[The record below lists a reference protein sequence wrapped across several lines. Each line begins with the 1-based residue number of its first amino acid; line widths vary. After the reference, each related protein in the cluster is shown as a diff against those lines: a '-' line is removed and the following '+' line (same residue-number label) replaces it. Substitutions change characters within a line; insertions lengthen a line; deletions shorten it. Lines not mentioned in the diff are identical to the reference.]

1 MLPTGFRFL
10 LAATMAAIAA
20 AILYGIGIEGS
31 IGTVG
36 LISVAIALGIVAGVV
51 LYVRDADVSAM
62 SSSALTDSPAA
73 RRPPRPSM
81 WPLVAGLGGLLVVIG
96 LVTYPVV
103 LIFGVVALLA
113 AVVEWMVAAWSE
125 RASGDDRYNVGV
137 RERTAHPAEF
147 PVLAALIGA
156 VVIYSFSRIML
167 FLSKSG
173 GPVVF
178 GAVAAV
184 LLAVGFL
191 LAYRP
196 TITPAAKSAVAGV
209 ALVGL
214 VAGGVAAALAGE
226 REIHPHETTS
236 DLAAEGGCSSPEET
250 EVDENASQTVG
261 AKANIAAEIILTEN
275 GTLVARALGI
285 PVDADHLTV
294 TRSNPTSIRFRNRS
308 DEERRLVLTQSDSA
322 TDVTTDGTTNEA
334 TDATTNEQGTV
345 AATDED
351 DSGPL
356 ELCTTLVEHGGSQF
370 LTFEL
375 PQSSSDAIGY
385 EFTVPG
391 VDTARVEVR
400 VP

>member
-1 MLPTGFRFL
+1 MFPTGFRFL
-10 LAATMAAIAA
+10 LAAALAALAA
-20 AILYGIGIEGS
+20 AIVYGVGIEGTL
-31 IGTVG
+31 GTVG
-36 LISVAIALGIVAGVV
+36 LISAAAAFGTLAGIV
-51 LYVRDADVSAM
+51 LYTRDADVSAM

-81 WPLVAGLGGLLVVIG
+81 WPIVSGLGGVLVVIG

-103 LIFGVVALLA
+103 FIFGLVALLA
-113 AVVEWMVAAWSE
+113 AVIEWMVAAWSE
-125 RASGDDRYNVGV
+125 RASGDEGYNVGV

-156 VVIYSFSRIML
+156 VVVYSFSRIML
-167 FLSKSG
+167 FLSKTG

-178 GAVAAV
+178 AAVAAT

-236 DLAAEGGCSSPEET
+236 DLAADGGCASSEET
-250 EVDENASQTVG
+250 EVDRNGSQTVA
-261 AKANIAAEIILTEN
+261 AKANITAEVVLTED
-275 GTLVARALGI
+275 GTLVVRALGL
-285 PVDADHLTV
+285 PESDRLDV
-294 TRSNPTSIRFRNRS
+294 TRSNATNIRFRNES
-308 DEERRLVLTQSDSA
+308 DEERRLTLTQSDPSVDSDA
-322 TDVTTDGTTNEA
+322 APPTTEA
-334 TDATTNEQGTV
+334 ASEAET
-345 AATDED
+345 
-351 DSGPL
+351 GPV

-375 PQSSSDAIGY
+375 PQSSSAANEY
-385 EFTVPG
+385 QLTVPG
-391 VDTARVEVR
+391 LDTASAEVF